1 MNRSY
6 ENAVLGITKTLDGS
20 KLITNQWKHNNN
32 DRQYFV
38 KTGLFIYNKPQV
50 ESFRIKKF
58 FYVDI
63 IQTETF
69 TISVELLRPI

>member
-1 MNRSY
+1 MYRSY
-6 ENAVLGITKTLDGS
+6 ENAVLGVKKTLDGS
-20 KLITNQWKHNNN
+20 KLITNQCKHNNT

-38 KTGLFIYNKPQV
+38 KTGLFIYSKLQI
-50 ESFRIKKF
+50 ESFRIKKL

-69 TISVELLRPI
+69 TISVELLKSI